1 MITVRHRP
9 EEDKGQSEDETTAIH
24 AAILK
29 KQGSH
34 AALARTVR

>member
-9 EEDKGQSEDETTAIH
+9 EEDKGQSEDETTAIL

-29 KQGSH
+29 KQGAL
-34 AALARTVR
+34 AALTKPVR